1 MKQPIY
7 LTLVDNNLVP
17 IFGESF
23 FIETTNKLASIYFG
37 IKKKIK
43 IKKK

>member
-23 FIETTNKLASIYFG
+23 FIESTNKLASIYFG
-37 IKKKIK
+37 IKKK
-43 IKKK
+43 